1 MARSRMSSEMDSE
14 NDSEGVSRTNSQ
26 PDGNLSPQSTSVSIP
41 RNDVKKSLEGMVIP
55 IEEIESNRRRR
66 TNEIRDRE
74 KERSILKNDK
84 LKLAVLYFLCA
95 VLRGPEKINQQIDD
109 NLIKMIE
116 DLGWCA
122 NYPWGRKTYQFLMT
136 QVQKLDIGA
145 KCKDAREKLARWN
158 NHAFI
163 LPLMFLPFECIP
175 ALTPTYAE
183 ISEDVQGPV
192 PRICRWKTKF
202 YRQQAPSLDQILH
215 AVGES
220 MHTCPNLGGA
230 EANYMIGFV
239 PYDDDSDAIVDN
251 WANILRSGRSIF
263 WEELL
268 YADLEGR
275 RNFLNGGTE
284 RVQGRDRENPEDIIH
299 EQHTSQE
306 GVTAAEQTRYLP
318 STPTVNESIPPQADN
333 SMVLQTWKGGDRGES
348 SEGICENS
356 RGADVRLN
364 VGGDIEA
371 HDDIYAPTD
380 VGFGTEISAKRDME
394 DSPLNEIFYQI
405 PTCSSDKD
413 CEEDILDVGQQ
424 KKRPKRHLKKSKYKR
439 TPYTDPDPRKMMF
452 RKGSIKEFDPLHLPD
467 DMRKSFEDYKNS
479 HIEEVMYGIMKK
491 QSKYRDVINQ
501 DVIILDDIF
510 SQLLVMNANEDS
522 IIYDALMTYVK
533 GDNPKMEKCWNGA
546 KALYFPY
553 NLYDISDTNVAEK
566 ERGKHWV
573 SVKVDL
579 IIAELVVFD
588 CSWKFT
594 EKGEGARRALVG
606 RAGAG
611 GGGGGGAGWAR
622 WLCGRALGGRWRVRA
637 GAGRA
642 LAGLACVGGRAGAG
656 LAVLAGAGRARA
668 CAGSRWAGGAGA
680 GFPNRLDRPRTGR
693 SRNPARTYACWSGSG
708 FPDRPYR
715 SWSGR
720 SGNPLSTF
728 CSLVRSG

>member
-1 MARSRMSSEMDSE
+1 MTRSQMSSDMDSE
-14 NDSEGVSRTNSQ
+14 NDSEGVSRTIFQS
-26 PDGNLSPQSTSVSIP
+26 DGNTSPQSTSVSIP
-41 RNDVKKSLEGMVIP
+41 R
-55 IEEIESNRRRR
+55 
-66 TNEIRDRE
+66 
-74 KERSILKNDK
+74 
-84 LKLAVLYFLCA
+84 
-95 VLRGPEKINQQIDD
+95 
-109 NLIKMIE
+109 
-116 DLGWCA
+116 
-122 NYPWGRKTYQFLMT
+122 
-136 QVQKLDIGA
+136 VQKLDIGA
-145 KCKDAREKLARWN
+145 KCKDAREKLARWH

-163 LPLMFLPFECIP
+163 LPLMLLPFECIP
-175 ALTPTYAE
+175 ALIPTYAE
-183 ISEDVQGPV
+183 IREDVQGPV

-202 YRQQAPSLDQILH
+202 HRQQAPSLDQILH

-220 MHTCPNLGGA
+220 TNINSILVPTLA
-230 EANYMIGFV
+230 EQKANHMIGFV

-251 WANILRSGRSIF
+251 WANILRSGRSIL

-306 GVTAAEQTRYLP
+306 GATAAEQTRYMP

-333 SMVLQTWKGGDRGES
+333 SVVLRELQALKQTIEKISTDHESRFLQLERLITENGNRVDMLTNIVSRFVQQQSETWKGGDRGES
-348 SEGICENS
+348 SGGIGENS

-364 VGGDIEA
+364 AGGDIEA

-380 VGFGTEISAKRDME
+380 VGFGTEINAERDME
-394 DSPLNEIFYQI
+394 DSPLNEIFYQT

-413 CEEDILDVGQQ
+413 CEKDILDVGQQ
-424 KKRPKRHLKKSKYKR
+424 KKQPKRHLKKSKYKR
-439 TPYTDPDPRKMMF
+439 TPYTDPGPRKMMI

-479 HIEEVMYGIMKK
+479 VPKPPFTSGLGITRAWDFFDQILTEHFWLLSDHIEEAMYGIRKK

-501 DVIILDDIF
+501 DVVILDDIF
-510 SQLLVMNANEDS
+510 SQLLVMNANEDG

-533 GDNPKMEKCWNGA
+533 GDNLKMGKCWNGA
-546 KALYFPY
+546 KPLYFPY

-594 EKGEGARRALVG
+594 EKVK
-606 RAGAG
+606 
-611 GGGGGGAGWAR
+611 
-622 WLCGRALGGRWRVRA
+622 
-637 GAGRA
+637 
-642 LAGLACVGGRAGAG
+642 
-656 LAVLAGAGRARA
+656 
-668 CAGSRWAGGAGA
+668 
-680 GFPNRLDRPRTGR
+680 LDRFMEPVQKMIPLLLQKSEYFSHLNPSPWPYRRPINHPQNEKSEQICTLFRTGR
-693 SRNPARTYACWSGSG
+693 TGPEKQRANLIAGPNRIFRTGLTGTGLDRSRKTTSKFASFSGRVFRTDLGEHSARCSEPGC
-708 FPDRPYR
+708 PDRKIRR
-715 SWSGR
+715 SEEYFSGHA
-720 SGNPLSTF
+720 GP
-728 CSLVRSG
+728 